1 LDNAAGKTHP
11 GSVVDFFV
19 FGVSLFLIFY
29 QSLDLSGLL
38 LPFHINFME
47 IREGLCYTV
56 IVQGFSLR
64 CVRAGK

>member
-1 LDNAAGKTHP
+1 MLP
-11 GSVVDFFV
+11 GRRIPAVLSIFFV
-19 FGVSLFLIFY
+19 FGMSLFLIFY

-47 IREGLCYTV
+47 IREELCYTV